1 MSEKKPPKADE
12 EPPAESASDG
22 SSPAPGA
29 GAAQKADGDRLRA
42 IIVDDDPLARRLVRD
57 ALQLADIV
65 VIAEASNGREAIEL
79 TRFYKPEVVLMDVVM
94 PGMDGIEAT
103 RRITKD
109 VPESRVVMLTRSE
122 DDELGL
128 LGLRAGAVGYL
139 TKDMS
144 VDAIPRALRGAHAG
158 EAAISR
164 MMSMRLVER
173 LRMVPESGVG
183 VRPVRS
189 PLTPREWEVLD
200 LLCADRS
207 TDEIA
212 DTLVL
217 SVETVRSHIKNL
229 LRKLG
234 VRSREEAVALA
245 GNLRTPS
252 SPAGGADAD
261 EAASA

>member
-1 MSEKKPPKADE
+1 MSDQKPPKAED
-12 EPPAESASDG
+12 EPP
-22 SSPAPGA
+22 
-29 GAAQKADGDRLRA
+29 RLRA

-79 TRFYKPEVVLMDVVM
+79 TRFYKPEIVLMDVVM

-103 RRITKD
+103 RRISKE
-109 VPESRVVMLTRSE
+109 VPATRVVMLTRSE

-164 MMSMRLVER
+164 VLSMKLVER

-207 TDEIA
+207 TDDIA

-245 GNLRTPS
+245 TNLRTPS
-252 SPAGGADAD
+252 SPAGSGEADD
-261 EAASA
+261 EMASA

>member
-1 MSEKKPPKADE
+1 MSEK
-12 EPPAESASDG
+12 PANTDDDR
-22 SSPAPGA
+22 P
-29 GAAQKADGDRLRA
+29 RLRA
-42 IIVDDDPLARRLVRD
+42 IIVDDDPLARRLVKD

-79 TRFYKPEVVLMDVVM
+79 TRFYKPELVLMDVVM

-103 RRITKD
+103 RRITKE
-109 VPESRVVMLTRSE
+109 VPEARVVMLTRSE

-164 MMSMRLVER
+164 NMSMKLVER
-173 LRMVPESGVG
+173 LRLVPEGGVG

-200 LLCADRS
+200 LLCGDRS

-212 DTLVL
+212 ETLVL

-245 GNLRTPS
+245 ANLRTPS
-252 SPAGGADAD
+252 SPADGEEVDG
-261 EAASA
+261 EVASA

>member
-1 MSEKKPPKADE
+1 
-12 EPPAESASDG
+12 
-22 SSPAPGA
+22 
-29 GAAQKADGDRLRA
+29 
-42 IIVDDDPLARRLVRD
+42 
-57 ALQLADIV
+57 
-65 VIAEASNGREAIEL
+65 
-79 TRFYKPEVVLMDVVM
+79 
-94 PGMDGIEAT
+94 
-103 RRITKD
+103 
-109 VPESRVVMLTRSE
+109 MLTRSE

-164 MMSMRLVER
+164 VLSMKLVER

-207 TDEIA
+207 TDDIA

-245 GNLRTPS
+245 TNLRAPS
-252 SPAGGADAD
+252 SPASSNEADD
-261 EAASA
+261 EMASA